1 VVLTA
6 IIAIGAAVAPSAHAV
21 FPATNGKVG
30 FTRGG
35 DIWTVNPDGTG
46 PANLTNTPAAEYC
59 PLWAPGG
66 GKIAF
71 VGSELYVMNPDGTGQ
86 LQVNPPESLYAGC
99 PEDWSPDA
107 TKIAYFVDDHCDVGG
122 LWIVNADGSGETHH
136 VCGGP
141 TCPFD
146 EVGTDAGPQEPD
158 FSPDGK
164 KIAVR
169 SCDPLIDWD
178 LWLLGLDDS
187 SYTRLTNTGD
197 VGAPDYSPSGAQIAI
212 SGVDVINVDGSNRH
226 PLHAGGSEPS
236 WSPDGEKVGF
246 RLSQDVWTVGS
257 DGTGATNV
265 TNAAG
270 TDFPFFWSPDAEKI
284 VFSSNRTGSYD
295 VYVINRDGTGLAN
308 ITNTPGIDEQV
319 FGWQGT
325 QKGYPRPKGA
335 TPLRLPLVPASQP
348 CTAPNRTHGAP
359 LSFGSCA
366 PPTPASG
373 QLTTGT
379 PDSNGKPA
387 TMVAFLLLRTIVG
400 DPMAPGDQADVAITA
415 RVNDVF
421 RTDLSDY
428 TGSLRAS
435 LPVRITDKLNSPSP
449 GGPGAGTTAPFQFG
463 FDIPCTPD
471 PDSQLGSDCSITTS
485 ADTLYPGAILEVKR
499 SIWQIGRARVDDA
512 GADGNTATAADNG
525 VFAVQG
531 VFVP

>member
-1 VVLTA
+1 VNADTTGWQWLDGEGDDWYPSVSPDGMKVAFSCDTEA
-6 IIAIGAAVAPSAHAV
+6 GIGLC
-21 FPATNGKVG
+21 
-30 FTRGG
+30 
-35 DIWTVNPDGTG
+35 TVNMDGTGRTTIFPRTDEPARASFSPDGTKIVF
-46 PANLTNTPAAEYC
+46 EYSSGISVMNADGTGVVSLGVSGQW
-59 PLWAPGG
+59 PEWSPDGQ
-66 GKIAF
+66 KIAF
-71 VGSELYVMNPDGTGQ
+71 VGYAGPNYEIYLMNPDGTGQ
-86 LQVNPPESLYAGC
+86 VRVTNGTASAG
-99 PEDWSPDA
+99 
-107 TKIAYFVDDHCDVGG
+107 T
-122 LWIVNADGSGETHH
+122 
-136 VCGGP
+136 
-141 TCPFD
+141 
-146 EVGTDAGPQEPD
+146 
-158 FSPDGK
+158 
-164 KIAVR
+164 
-169 SCDPLIDWD
+169 
-178 LWLLGLDDS
+178 
-187 SYTRLTNTGD
+187 
-197 VGAPDYSPSGAQIAI
+197 
-212 SGVDVINVDGSNRH
+212 
-226 PLHAGGSEPS
+226 PS
-236 WSPDGEKVGF
+236 WSPDQT
-246 RLSQDVWTVGS
+246 RLAFARSGDVYTIRP
-257 DGTGATNV
+257 DGTGETRLTTSSDNGRPA
-265 TNAAG
+265 
-270 TDFPFFWSPDAEKI
+270 WSPDGTKI
-284 VFSSNRTGSYD
+284 AFASTRDHVVADPDFGGYIEEL
-295 VYVINRDGTGLAN
+295 YVMNADGTGQTR
-308 ITNTPGIDEQV
+308 ITRNDQNEFGRYDTRPGD
-319 FGWQGT
+319 WQPIPVNA
-325 QKGYPRPKGA
+325 YPRPKGA

-485 ADTLYPGAILEVKR
+485 ADTLYPSAILEVKR